1 MNDNEMGASEG
12 LQAPVRSRKVK
23 PSLQVQVRAHNLLEA
38 MNIRVRI
45 LRLLHLPRGDLGL
58 VK

>member
-38 MNIRVRI
+38 MIIRVRI
-45 LRLLHLPRGDLGL
+45 L
-58 VK
+58 

>member
-12 LQAPVRSRKVK
+12 LQAPVRSRKMK
-23 PSLQVQVRAHNLLEA
+23 LSLQVQVQAHNLLEA
-38 MNIRVRI
+38 MNIWVRI
-45 LRLLHLPRGDLGL
+45 LWLLHLSRDDLGL

>member
-23 PSLQVQVRAHNLLEA
+23 PSLQVQVRAHNLLKT
-38 MNIRVRI
+38 MNIWVRI
-45 LRLLHLPRGDLGL
+45 LQLLHLSRGDLGL
-58 VK
+58 AK